1 MWPKKAATKN
11 WLQVGKVAFPSSSP
25 LLRNSEEIFLQKSEN
40 GRERKCESDCF
51 LLSVIESCCQKAKT
65 KQILKI
71 TKCETNRRHNESFV

>member
-51 LLSVIESCCQKAKT
+51 FIECDRVLLSKGKNKT
-65 KQILKI
+65 
-71 TKCETNRRHNESFV
+71 NS